1 MLGKGVTSDA
11 QLDRVGK
18 KLIGKCYLG
27 TFPVDVKPIYLQTG
41 CQDRYFI
48 INVDGKNS
56 PGSHWLAVFFSHELK
71 KFLIYDS
78 FARKSRRLI
87 PKFISTIGYKYID
100 VNKTSDQKVSEDNCG
115 QRSLAMLAFIK
126 KYGYQHARII

>member
-11 QLDRVGK
+11 QLDHVGK

-27 TFPVDVKPIYLQTG
+27 TFPVDVKPIYYPA
-41 CQDRYFI
+41 CKDKYFI

-56 PGSHWLAVFFSHELK
+56 PGSHWLAVFFSHELNTY
-71 KFLIYDS
+71 LIYDS

-87 PKFISTIGYKYID
+87 PRFISTIGYKYID
-100 VNKTSDQKVSEDNCG
+100 VNKKSDQRVSQDNCG

-126 KYGYQHARII
+126 KYGYQHARLI